1 MYNIFIA
8 NTYIYNSRRLIKAI
22 EIIILNYGGGEWIVD
37 SLLMLI
43 IGSICCNEFL
53 RKAEKE
59 NPNTHP
65 IFIFPTV
72 GKDMG
77 SFRTNITATSPSI
90 FVLYGYS

>member
-1 MYNIFIA
+1 M
-8 NTYIYNSRRLIKAI
+8 R
-22 EIIILNYGGGEWIVD
+22 WIVAY
-37 SLLMLI
+37 LLMLI
-43 IGSICCNEFL
+43 IGSICTEFL
-53 RKAEKE
+53 RKVEKE

-65 IFIFPTV
+65 IFIIPTV

>member
-1 MYNIFIA
+1 MLLGAQGLLHVITPKRAGIV
-8 NTYIYNSRRLIKAI
+8 ISI
-22 EIIILNYGGGEWIVD
+22 EPKVD
-37 SLLMLI
+37 FPLTMV
-43 IGSICCNEFL
+43 IGSICTEFL
-53 RKAEKE
+53 RKVGKE

-65 IFIFPTV
+65 IFIIPTV

>member
-1 MYNIFIA
+1 MEHGA
-8 NTYIYNSRRLIKAI
+8 
-22 EIIILNYGGGEWIVD
+22 GGGLVD
-37 SLLMLI
+37 SLLMLT
-43 IGSICCNEFL
+43 IGSIFNEFL
-53 RKAEKE
+53 RKVEKE

>member
-1 MYNIFIA
+1 M
-8 NTYIYNSRRLIKAI
+8 T
-22 EIIILNYGGGEWIVD
+22 WIVV
-37 SLLMLI
+37 SLLMFAL
-43 IGSICCNEFL
+43 NFL
-53 RKAEKE
+53 EKLKKE

>member
-1 MYNIFIA
+1 M
-8 NTYIYNSRRLIKAI
+8 
-22 EIIILNYGGGEWIVD
+22 EHGGDCGFPFDV
-37 SLLMLI
+37 
-43 IGSICCNEFL
+43 CTEFL

-77 SFRTNITATSPSI
+77 SFSTNITATSPFI
-90 FVLYGYS
+90 IVLYGYS